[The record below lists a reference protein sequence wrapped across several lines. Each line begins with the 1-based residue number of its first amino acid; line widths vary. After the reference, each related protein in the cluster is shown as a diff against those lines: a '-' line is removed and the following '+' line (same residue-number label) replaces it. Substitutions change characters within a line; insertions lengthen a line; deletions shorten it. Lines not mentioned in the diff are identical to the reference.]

1 MKKLFSFL
9 LVFLLFLSGCN
20 EKYDFAPGPVEE
32 EVIEL
37 KDALVLELKN
47 DESFISFVQ
56 EVLDFKIYL
65 IETIDQSPFD
75 FDSFLEK
82 LEYIED
88 EFPQD
93 HESQII
99 EIGKLFED
107 GMFEERFRSNLE
119 RISYFNS
126 ELTLRYGDGLYD
138 FAEDAIVDLIDDGII
153 SFSSCGWRYN
163 LCIAGALAVAVGCH
177 GGCTGGTAGLG
188 APVCALLCATLQV
201 HLSLECMDKY
211 C

>member
-32 EVIEL
+32 VNEL

-47 DESFISFVQ
+47 DETFISFVQ
-56 EVLDFKIYL
+56 EVLDFNIYL

-82 LEYIED
+82 LEYIEH

-107 GMFEERFRSNLE
+107 GMFEERFRWNLE
-119 RISYFNS
+119 RISYFDS
-126 ELTLRYGDGLYD
+126 QLTQRYGPMVYD
-138 FAEDAIVDLIDDGII
+138 YAEDAIVDII
-153 SFSSCGWRYN
+153 EEGVISLCRCGWRYN
-163 LCIAGALAVAVGCH
+163 LCIGAAFAGALLCH
-177 GGCTGGTAGLG
+177 GGCTGGTAGFG
-188 APVCALLCATLQV
+188 APACIAICLTMQGYASVLCY
-201 HLSLECMDKY
+201 DNY